1 MQTIEV
7 KGGSMKIKA
16 VWLVLSSLIVM
27 ALVLSSC
34 QAATV
39 DENEGTTVTGK
50 VTETAPQAAAD
61 EKVAD
66 AVVEQGPEMVENVLG
81 VMVEKP
87 QYGGT
92 IRYRLRPSSTEH
104 FDWIWW
110 DANAMC
116 SIIYDRI
123 NTVPWERGPAGT
135 NDNPINYTWYTEEW
149 YEGELAESFEAV
161 DLRTCRYTLNKG
173 IHFWDKP
180 PVNGREVV
188 ADDVVW
194 SFLRRCTHPQAS
206 WYSTEAQSLDYWTKT
221 FADIDSGKIP
231 ATQLDEWLVEIE
243 DNWLPVLAAYE
254 AQVQKWRPAENPPL
268 LKNWPSVEQLFTDR
282 GYDVSGLP
290 VWSTYVNKLDKYT
303 YEYRR
308 FQEYA
313 IICHPL
319 RDCWFSPHEV
329 VDEYG
334 SLEEWEHVVGTGA
347 WMPTDYVSDSSVTFE
362 RNPNYWQND
371 PLLPD
376 YQLPYADKLVV
387 LAILD
392 DSAYYAAL
400 RTGKLDTGYVEWDKV
415 DGFKKTNPEM
425 LNRKSVST
433 TTHVIH
439 IRTDAGPFSDVR
451 VRQAAIL
458 AIDQP
463 SIAEEFYAGSAN
475 IHAWPVQP
483 VFPSVWEPL
492 EDLPQEVQE
501 LYEYHPDKAKDLLAE
516 AGYPN
521 GFKTTLYVYPSQADR
536 DSCLIAQE
544 YLKAVGIDATI
555 EVPEATNYVSIL
567 YGREYQDMISCW
579 WGNDSIY
586 DVMECCDGGWLGSP
600 YNFSNVQDD
609 YCYNAYTSYMK
620 EPDPAERARIH
631 RDEVRYVLPL
641 VYEIV
646 LPTPVGSTFWWP
658 WLANYHGEADLGS
671 PDETRW
677 GEIPKYLWVDQDLK
691 YEMTGSRD

>member
-1 MQTIEV
+1 
-7 KGGSMKIKA
+7 MKSRV
-16 VWLVLSSLIVM
+16 VWLTVSCLMVA

-34 QAATV
+34 QAAV
-39 DENEGTTVTGK
+39 EGEKEKTETVTGK
-50 VTETAPQAAAD
+50 VTEKAAPTV
-61 EKVAD
+61 EEEE
-66 AVVEQGPEMVENVLG
+66 AVVEAAVEEGAVMVKNVLG
-81 VMVEKP
+81 KMVREP

-123 NTVPWERGPAGT
+123 DTVRWERGPAGT
-135 NDNPINYTWYTEEW
+135 NENPINYTWYTEEW
-149 YEGELAESFEAV
+149 YGNELSESFEAV
-161 DLRTCRYTLNKG
+161 DLRTCRTTLKQG
-173 IHFWDKP
+173 IRFWDKP

-194 SFLRRCTHPQAS
+194 SFIRRCTHPQAS

-221 FADIDSGKIP
+221 FDDIASGKIP
-231 ATQLDEWLVEIE
+231 LAQFEDWLVEIE
-243 DNWLPVLAAYE
+243 ENWIPVLKE
-254 AQVQKWRPAENPPL
+254 WEPLVKVWRPEENPGL
-268 LKNWPSVEQLFTDR
+268 LENWPSVEQLFEEK

-290 VWSTYVNKLDKYT
+290 VWSTYVKKIDKYT

-308 FQEYA
+308 FQAYS
-313 IICHPL
+313 IICAPL

-334 SLEEWEHVVGTGA
+334 SLEDWEHVVGTGA
-347 WMPTDYVSDSSVTFE
+347 WIPTDYVSDSSVNFK
-362 RNPNYWQND
+362 RNPNYWQSD

-376 YQLPYADKLVV
+376 YKLPYADNLVV
-387 LAILD
+387 LAIID
-392 DSAYYAAL
+392 DSTYYAAL

-415 DGFKKTNPEM
+415 DSFKKNCPEM

-439 IRTDAGPFSDVR
+439 IRTDEGPFSDVR
-451 VRQAAIL
+451 VRQAAML

-463 SIAEEFYAGSAN
+463 SMADEFYAGSAN

-492 EDLPQEVQE
+492 SALPQEVQE
-501 LYEYHPDKAKDLLAE
+501 LYQYHPDKARALLTE
-516 AGYPN
+516 AGYPD
-521 GFKTTLYVYPSQADR
+521 GFKTTFIVYPSQADR
-536 DSCLIAQE
+536 DSCLIVAE
-544 YLKAVGIDATI
+544 YLKAVGINAEI
-555 EVPEATNYVSIL
+555 EVPEATNYVSML
-567 YGREYQDMISCW
+567 YGRQYQDMISCW

-600 YNFSNVQDD
+600 YNFSNVLDD
-609 YCYNAYTSYMK
+609 YCYNAYTTYMA
-620 EPDPAERARIH
+620 EPDADERSRIH

-646 LPTPVGSTFWWP
+646 LPTPVGSGFWWP
-658 WLANYHGEADLGS
+658 WLANYHGEADLGK

-677 GEIPKYLWVDQDLK
+677 GEIPKYLWIDQDLK
-691 YEMTGSRD
+691 YEITGKRD